1 MASSNPCYPL
11 DRNGQLGGMTEEVS
25 RYRSVCGWVVLGY
38 ILALLILP
46 PLVGFRLDYRGVAQ
60 LYAVVAIPAITLP
73 YVRWRKLTA
82 IQPAVEVTVFVLAIL
97 PTFLVLTFA
106 AMRMNFPLQDA
117 LLVRLD
123 QAMGFDW
130 PSYLRL
136 VDRSAIASVVLAA
149 AYESV
154 FFQLTLLPLLLCA
167 SKLAGRAYQLVACYG
182 LLVAISTAIA
192 VFFPSVSAYG
202 GHAFD
207 SSTLSNV
214 NSYNGYFFLKSFDA
228 IRTDPNFVLGAGTAA
243 GIVTFPSIHA
253 GVAALLAWGAWPSPI
268 LRYPFLLLNVLMA
281 VGAITH
287 GAHYLVDILAG
298 LAIAW
303 LVERLS
309 QWLAGRAGAR
319 RTYVLAGAGSS

>member
-1 MASSNPCYPL
+1 
-11 DRNGQLGGMTEEVS
+11 VK
-25 RYRSVCGWVVLGY
+25 
-38 ILALLILP
+38 
-46 PLVGFRLDYRGVAQ
+46 
-60 LYAVVAIPAITLP
+60 
-73 YVRWRKLTA
+73 WRKLVA

-106 AMRMNFPLQDA
+106 AMRLNFPLQDA

-123 QAMGFDW
+123 QAIGFDW
-130 PSYLRL
+130 PSYVRL
-136 VDRSAIASVVLAA
+136 VDRSAVASVVLGA

-167 SKLAGRAYQLVACYG
+167 SRLAGRAYRIVACYG

-202 GHAFD
+202 GYVFD
-207 SSTLSNV
+207 GSTLSNV

-228 IRTDPNFVLGAGTAA
+228 IRTDPTFVLGAGTAA

-268 LRYPFLLLNVLMA
+268 LRYPFLVLNVLMA

-287 GAHYLVDILAG
+287 GAHYLVDIIAG

-303 LVERLS
+303 IVVRLS
-309 QWLAGRAGAR
+309 QWLARF
-319 RTYVLAGAGSS
+319 AGSRRGERPAPAIA